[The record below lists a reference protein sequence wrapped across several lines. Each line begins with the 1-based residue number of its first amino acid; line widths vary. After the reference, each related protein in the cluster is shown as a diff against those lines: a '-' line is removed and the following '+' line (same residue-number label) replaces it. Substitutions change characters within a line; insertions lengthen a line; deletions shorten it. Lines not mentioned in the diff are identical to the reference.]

1 MYKLYETIREK
12 LELFKDLP
20 PLFFRLILAY
30 GFYGPAMQKWS
41 NIHGVA
47 EWFGSMNYPA
57 PLFNAYM
64 AAGTE
69 TIGFVLLALGLF
81 TRIISIPLMFIM
93 VIAIVTVHMGNGFEA
108 GGNGLEIPFY
118 YLLMLFSLLIT
129 GPGRISLDTMVKK
142 YFQSRQL

>member
-1 MYKLYETIREK
+1 MYKLYETFKEK
-12 LELFKDLP
+12 LELLKDFP

-30 GFYGPAMQKWS
+30 GFYNPAMQKWS
-41 NIHGVA
+41 NINGVA

-69 TIGFVLLALGLF
+69 TIGFILLALGLF
-81 TRIISIPLMFIM
+81 TRLISIPLMFIM
-93 VIAIVTVHMGNGFEA
+93 IVAITTVHMGNGFEA
-108 GGNGLEIPFY
+108 GSNGIEIPFY
-118 YLLMLFSLLIT
+118 YFLMLFSLLVN

-142 YFQSRQL
+142 YFQNK